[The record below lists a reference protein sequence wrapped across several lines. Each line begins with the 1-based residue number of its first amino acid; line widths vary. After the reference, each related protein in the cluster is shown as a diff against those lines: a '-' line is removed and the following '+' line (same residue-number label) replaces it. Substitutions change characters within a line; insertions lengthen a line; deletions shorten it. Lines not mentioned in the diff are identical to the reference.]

1 MKEYYALLG
10 LDTKA
15 TKADIKKSYRKL
27 ATKFHPDKNSDADAP
42 AKFIEITEAYN
53 VLSDRKGRARYD
65 LMRWQ
70 AMKQQRESTE
80 SFSSESYVSGSFTTM
95 VPPKVSLRTRRNI
108 AQKERGAQYK
118 QAKEGYNKLSS
129 LGVECLRISS
139 RYLLHILGV
148 LLFGFI
154 FYSMWT
160 DLGQM
165 SWFGVATGT
174 LILGYIIYK
183 IVEDATI
190 EFTKDMQAFSVFF
203 GLTKR
208 KAYVWSL
215 VTLLLFILLLIGLIF
230 KLG

>member
-1 MKEYYALLG
+1 MKNYYALLG

-53 VLSDRKGRARYD
+53 VLSDKKGRARYD

-70 AMKQQRESTE
+70 AMKQQRESRE
-80 SFSSESYVSGSFTTM
+80 SFSTESYVSGSFTTM

-108 AQKERGAQYK
+108 AQKERGTLYK
-118 QAKEGYNKLSS
+118 QSKEGFDKLTS

-148 LLFGFI
+148 LLFSFI
-154 FYSMWT
+154 SYSMWT

-165 SWFGVATGT
+165 SWFGIATGT
-174 LILGYIIYK
+174 IILGYILFK
-183 IVEDATI
+183 IIEDATI
-190 EFTKDMQAFSVFF
+190 DFVKDMQAFSVFF
-203 GLTKR
+203 GLTKK
-208 KAYVWSL
+208 KASVLSL
-215 VTLLLFILLLIGLIF
+215 TTLLLFVIFLIWLI
-230 KLG
+230 KLRM